1 MSTFRII
8 GIPMRSTIES
18 LIVSSL
24 LAVALATMPPLFA
37 AESNLKTDSSAKG
50 RGQPAAETKKA
61 KRDWYPFGG
70 TVVSVD
76 KSVNT
81 LSLKNKTGGRVLKL
95 DAKSKLEI
103 EGKPVTLGSIKVGS
117 YAHGKLHKDSAGKE
131 VITTAKFDKEAPKRT
146 KEAANKGFQKAP
158 TPEPEE

>member
-1 MSTFRII
+1 
-8 GIPMRSTIES
+8 MRSTIES

-37 AESNLKTDSSAKG
+37 AESNLKTESSATG

-70 TVVSVD
+70 TVS
-76 KSVNT
+76 SVNKSANT
-81 LSLKNKTGGRVLKL
+81 ISLKKKEGERSLKL

-117 YAHGKLHKDSAGKE
+117 YAHGKLHKDSVGKE
-131 VITTAKFDKEAPKRT
+131 VITAAKFEKEAPKKKKAAA
-146 KEAANKGFQKAP
+146 KEDLDKAP
-158 TPEPEE
+158 TPEPDE